1 MDCINIKKVEII
13 TASRNLESE
22 FESKINV
29 VMEQNP
35 SKKTK
40 LKSEQGADVKLW

>member
-1 MDCINIKKVEII
+1 MTQNKFLGEEVKLNPKCEVN
-13 TASRNLESE
+13 R
-22 FESKINV
+22 

-40 LKSEQGADVKLW
+40 LMSVKRADVKLF